1 MIERFIEKEITLK
14 RWRRYKSNRPACIAS
29 VLFLFT
35 LMLTIVSPLI
45 ANSEPLYLNY
55 KGTSYFPVFKDYHPI
70 EFGNNDTLVMDYRA
84 LKLNETDSVVWP
96 IVNWNPSES
105 NDAVDTYPSP
115 PSEENIMGTDDRGR
129 DVFTR
134 ILYGFKYSI
143 VFSVAVWLIS
153 FFIGIVFGGVSGYF
167 GGLFDLVFQ
176 RGVEVF
182 STIPA
187 FLLMIILIDIFGA
200 SMSILVVISS
210 LFGWVGVS
218 LYVRGEFLKNRK
230 KEFVEAAQGMGAGNT
245 RIIFKHILPNSLS
258 PIITFSPFTI
268 SGGIMALAQLDYLGF
283 GLPVP
288 TPSWGELLAQAQ
300 KNFTIAWWLA
310 VFPGL
315 ALAITLFLLILIG
328 DGVRDAMDP
337 KLSN

>member
-1 MIERFIEKEITLK
+1 MIERYIENEITLK
-14 RWRRYKSNRPACIAS
+14 RWRKYKSNKPACIAS
-29 VLFLFT
+29 VIFLFSLFL
-35 LMLTIVSPLI
+35 TIASPMI
-45 ANSEPLYLNY
+45 ANSEPLYLSY
-55 KGTSYFPVFKDYHPI
+55 KGNSYFPVFKDYHPT
-70 EFGNNDTLVMDYRA
+70 EFGNNNTLVMNYRK
-84 LKLNETDSVVWP
+84 LKLGADDSVIWP
-96 IVNWNPSES
+96 IIKWNPNES
-105 NDAVDTYPSP
+105 NNRVDSYPSK
-115 PSEENIMGTDDRGR
+115 PSAENIMGTDDRGR

-143 VFSVAVWLIS
+143 LFSVAVWLIS

-167 GGLFDLVFQ
+167 GGLFDLIFQ

-200 SMSILVVISS
+200 SMTILVIISS
-210 LFGWVGVS
+210 VFGWVGVS

-230 KEFVEAAQGMGAGNT
+230 KEFVEAAHGMGSSNT

-315 ALAITLFLLILIG
+315 ALATTLFLLILIG

-337 KLSN
+337 NVTK

>member
-14 RWRRYKSNRPACIAS
+14 RWRRYKSNKPACIAS
-29 VLFLFT
+29 VLFIFAL
-35 LMLTIVSPLI
+35 LLTIASPLI
-45 ANSEPLYLNY
+45 ANSEPVYLSY
-55 KGTSYFPVFKDYHPI
+55 KGTSYFPVFKKYHPT
-70 EFGNNDTLVMDYRA
+70 EFGNNDSLVMNYRE
-84 LKLNETDSVVWP
+84 LKLSDSDTVIWP
-96 IVNWNPSES
+96 IVKWNPNES
-105 NDAVDTYPSP
+105 NDDVDTYPSP
-115 PSEENIMGTDDRGR
+115 PSDENIMGTDDRGR

-153 FFIGIVFGGVSGYF
+153 FFIGIVFGGISGYF
-167 GGLFDLVFQ
+167 GGLFDLIFQ

-200 SMSILVVISS
+200 SMSILVIISS

-230 KEFVEAAQGMGAGNT
+230 KEFVEAAQGMGAGNG

-337 KLSN
+337 KLST